1 MAMDDKKQEFNWG
14 CLILASPFVAL
25 IVFVL
30 VSFFVIFTQDSS
42 KKEYLKKAQP
52 LNPNEPMNPILWVQ
66 PTPFQIES
74 KEFKY
79 FQIFTTGG
87 SNQPLQIKVIDS
99 NDYCYFIDE
108 SENYIYPLVLDPKT
122 GRQYRRVE
130 VNFINSA
137 KGPHIKY
144 LKVTVKRPLYGFF
157 HASSIDEQ
165 RAWLRERKNDSKIE
179 LNKTCS
185 KASTASIMAIK
196 YTLDGKLYEYEV
208 DEQTNRQ
215 LNQKL
220 KHLFN

>member
-1 MAMDDKKQEFNWG
+1 
-14 CLILASPFVAL
+14 
-25 IVFVL
+25 
-30 VSFFVIFTQDSS
+30 
-42 KKEYLKKAQP
+42 
-52 LNPNEPMNPILWVQ
+52 MNPILWVQ

-74 KEFKY
+74 RNFKY
-79 FQIFTTGG
+79 IQLFTTGG
-87 SNQPLQIKVIDS
+87 SNQPLHIKVIDS

-108 SENYIYPLVLDPKT
+108 YENYIYPLVLNPKT
-122 GRQYRRVE
+122 GRLYRRVE

-144 LKVTVKRPLYGFF
+144 LRVLVKRPLFGVF

-185 KASTASIMAIK
+185 KAPTASIVAIK

>member
-1 MAMDDKKQEFNWG
+1 
-14 CLILASPFVAL
+14 
-25 IVFVL
+25 
-30 VSFFVIFTQDSS
+30 
-42 KKEYLKKAQP
+42 
-52 LNPNEPMNPILWVQ
+52 MNPILWVQ

-74 KEFKY
+74 RNFKY
-79 FQIFTTGG
+79 IQLFTTGG
-87 SNQPLQIKVIDS
+87 SNQPLHIKVIDS

-108 SENYIYPLVLDPKT
+108 YENYIYPLVLNPKT
-122 GRQYRRVE
+122 GRLYSHGE
-130 VNFINSA
+130 VNFINSV

-144 LKVTVKRPLYGFF
+144 LRVLVKRPLFGFF

-165 RAWLRERKNDSKIE
+165 RAWLRERKNDSKIG
-179 LNKTCS
+179 LNKSCS
-185 KASTASIMAIK
+185 KAPRVSIVAIK

>member
-1 MAMDDKKQEFNWG
+1 MDDKKQEFNWG

-42 KKEYLKKAQP
+42 KKEYLKKTQP

-74 KEFKY
+74 RNFKY
-79 FQIFTTGG
+79 IQLFTTGG
-87 SNQPLQIKVIDS
+87 SNQPLHIKVIDS

-108 SENYIYPLVLDPKT
+108 YENYIYPLVLNPKT
-122 GRQYRRVE
+122 GRLYSHGE
-130 VNFINSA
+130 VNFINSV

-144 LKVTVKRPLYGFF
+144 LRVLVKRPLYRGFSR
-157 HASSIDEQ
+157 AYSIEEQ
-165 RAWLRERKNDSKIE
+165 LAWLRYRKNNSKIE

-185 KASTASIMAIK
+185 KAPTASIVAIK

-220 KHLFN
+220 KYLFR

>member
-1 MAMDDKKQEFNWG
+1 
-14 CLILASPFVAL
+14 
-25 IVFVL
+25 
-30 VSFFVIFTQDSS
+30 
-42 KKEYLKKAQP
+42 
-52 LNPNEPMNPILWVQ
+52 MNPILWVQ

-74 KEFKY
+74 REFKY
-79 FQIFTTGG
+79 IQLFTTGG
-87 SNQPLQIKVIDS
+87 SNQELQIKVIDS
-99 NDYCYFIDE
+99 NDYCYYINEYD
-108 SENYIYPLVLDPKT
+108 NYIYPLILDPMT
-122 GRQYRRVE
+122 GQEYRRVE
-130 VNFINSA
+130 VNFINSV

-165 RAWLRERKNDSKIE
+165 RTWLRERKNDSKIG
-179 LNKTCS
+179 LNKSCS
-185 KASTASIMAIK
+185 KAPRVSIVAIK

>member
-1 MAMDDKKQEFNWG
+1 MDDKKQEFNWG

-25 IVFVL
+25 IVFIL

-42 KKEYLKKAQP
+42 NKEYLKKTQP
-52 LNPNEPMNPILWVQ
+52 LNPNEPMNPILRVY

-74 KEFKY
+74 RDFKY
-79 FQIFTTGG
+79 IQLFATGG
-87 SNQPLQIKVIDS
+87 SNQQLQIQVIDS
-99 NDYCYFIDE
+99 NDYCYFINEYD
-108 SENYIYPLVLDPKT
+108 NYIYPLILDPKT
-122 GRQYRRVE
+122 GQEYRRVE
-130 VNFINSA
+130 VNFINSV

-144 LKVTVKRPLYGFF
+144 LKVTVKQPLYRGFSK
-157 HASSIDEQ
+157 AYSIDEQ
-165 RAWLRERKNDSKIE
+165 LAWLRYRDNDSTIE
-179 LNKTCS
+179 FQKTC
-185 KASTASIMAIK
+185 TWGPRASIVAIK

>member
-1 MAMDDKKQEFNWG
+1 MMDDKKQAFNWG

-30 VSFFVIFTQDSS
+30 VSFFVIFTQDNS
-42 KKEYLKKAQP
+42 KKEYLKKTQP

-74 KEFKY
+74 REFKY
-79 FQIFTTGG
+79 IQLFTTGG
-87 SNQPLQIKVIDS
+87 SNQQLQIKVIDS

-108 SENYIYPLVLDPKT
+108 YENYIYPLVLNPKT
-122 GRQYRRVE
+122 GRLYSHGE
-130 VNFINSA
+130 VNFINSV

-144 LKVTVKRPLYGFF
+144 LRVLVKRPLYRGFSR
-157 HASSIDEQ
+157 AYSIEEQ
-165 RAWLRERKNDSKIE
+165 LAWLRYRKNNSKIE
-179 LNKTCS
+179 FQKSCTLGPRV
-185 KASTASIMAIK
+185 SIVAIK